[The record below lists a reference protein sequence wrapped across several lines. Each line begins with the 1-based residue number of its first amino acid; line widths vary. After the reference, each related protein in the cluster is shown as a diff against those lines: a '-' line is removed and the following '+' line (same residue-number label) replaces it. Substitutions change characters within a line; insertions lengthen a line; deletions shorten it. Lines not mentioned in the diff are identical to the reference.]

1 MTERGASA
9 ARLLVVEDD
18 PAARELLEVLLE
30 EEGYVVESFEEGES
44 AWQRLSSNGAPFHA
58 VLLDR
63 QLPGA
68 DGLELLR
75 RIKKTPALATMPV
88 ILQTALADR
97 TSMLEGVAAGA
108 YYYVAK
114 PIDRDLL
121 RTVVAGAVEDQSRY
135 HALQEA
141 LERGAEAV
149 GTLQEG
155 LFRFRTVAQASALAS
170 LLSQACPDAERTVV
184 GLGELLV
191 NAVEHGNLGISYEEK
206 TLLLAN
212 GTWSAE
218 VERRLDLPENR
229 DKRVEVR
236 FYKDSERISISIRD
250 EGPGFEWRR
259 FLTISPERVFHS
271 HGRGIAM
278 AGQLS
283 FDRLEFHDPGNRVT
297 AILERDRHVDR
308 HPSRG

>member
-1 MTERGASA
+1 VTGNGSSV

-18 PAARELLEVLLE
+18 EAARELVEVLLE
-30 EEGYVVESFEEGES
+30 EEGYEVESFHEGES
-44 AWQRLSSNGAPFHA
+44 AWERLSSDGPPFHA

-75 RIKKTPALATMPV
+75 RIKRDPALATTPV

-121 RTVVAGAVEDQSRY
+121 RTVVASAVEDQSRY
-135 HALQEA
+135 HALQDA

-149 GTLQEG
+149 ATLQEG
-155 LFRFRTVAQASALAS
+155 VFRFRTVAQASALAS

-206 TLLLAN
+206 TLLLAQGN
-212 GTWSAE
+212 WAAE
-218 VERRLDLPENR
+218 VERRLGLPENR

-236 FYKDSERISISIRD
+236 FRKDAESISITIQD
-250 EGPGFEWRR
+250 EGQGFEWRR

-297 AILERDRHVDR
+297 AVLERSRHVDR
-308 HPSRG
+308 HPSQG

>member
-1 MTERGASA
+1 MTDRNGTAY
-9 ARLLVVEDD
+9 RLLVVDDD
-18 PAARELLEVLLE
+18 PDARELLQLLLE
-30 EEGYVVESFEEGES
+30 EEGYELEAFADGES
-44 AWQRLSSNGAPFHA
+44 AWRRLANGDRPFHA

-63 QLPGA
+63 QLPGV

-75 RIKKTPALATMPV
+75 RIKRDAALATTPV

-97 TSMLEGVAAGA
+97 ASMLEGVAAGA

-121 RTVVAGAVEDQSRY
+121 RTVVAAAVEDQSRY
-135 HALQEA
+135 HALQDA

-149 GTLQEG
+149 ATLQEG
-155 LFRFRTVAQASALAS
+155 RFRFRTVTQASALAS

-206 TLLLAN
+206 TELLVE
-212 GTWSAE
+212 GRWSLE

-229 DKRVEVR
+229 GKRVEVR
-236 FYKDSERISISIRD
+236 FHKDAERISITIED
-250 EGPGFEWRR
+250 EGQGFEWRR

-278 AGQLS
+278 ASKLS

-297 AILERDRHVDR
+297 AILERQRHVDH
-308 HPSRG
+308 HPSQG

>member
-1 MTERGASA
+1 MTGGEREA

-18 PAARELLEVLLE
+18 PASRELLLLLLE
-30 EEGYVVESFEEGES
+30 EEGYEVEAFIESES
-44 AWQRLSSNGAPFHA
+44 AWNRLSSEGEPFHA

-75 RIKKTPALATMPV
+75 RIKRDPRLATTPV

-108 YYYVAK
+108 YYYAAK

-121 RTVVAGAVEDQSRY
+121 RTVVASAVEDQSRY
-135 HALQEA
+135 HALQDA

-149 GTLQEG
+149 ATLQEG
-155 LFRFRTVAQASALAS
+155 IFRFRTVTQASALAS
-170 LLSQACPDAERTVV
+170 LLSQACPEAERTVV

-206 TLLLAN
+206 TVLLSEGRWA
-212 GTWSAE
+212 SE
-218 VERRLDLPENR
+218 VDRRLDLPENR
-229 DKRVEVR
+229 EKRVEVR
-236 FYKDSERISISIRD
+236 FHKDAERIAITIQD
-250 EGPGFEWRR
+250 QGAGFEWRR

-283 FDRLEFHDPGNRVT
+283 FDHLEFHDPGNRVT
-297 AILERDRHVDR
+297 AILERRRHTDT
-308 HPSRG
+308 HPSQG

>member
-1 MTERGASA
+1 VSGGESA
-9 ARLLVVEDD
+9 PGRLLVVEDD
-18 PAARELLEVLLE
+18 PGGRELLVTLLE
-30 EEGYVVESFEEGES
+30 SEGYQVEAFVDGETAWRRLAEG
-44 AWQRLSSNGAPFHA
+44 GGPFNA
-58 VLLDR
+58 ILLDR

-68 DGLELLR
+68 DGLDVLR
-75 RIKKTPALATMPV
+75 RINRDAALATTPV
-88 ILQTALADR
+88 ILQTALSDR
-97 TSMLEGVAAGA
+97 ASMLEGVAAGA

-121 RTVVAGAVEDQSRY
+121 RTVVASAVEDQARY

-141 LERGAEAV
+141 LARGAEAIA
-149 GTLQEG
+149 TLQEG
-155 LFRFRTVAQASALAS
+155 VFRFRTVEQASALAS

-206 TLLLAN
+206 TRLLAD
-212 GTWSAE
+212 GSWGAE
-218 VERRLDLPENR
+218 VARRLELPENR
-229 DKRVEVR
+229 DKRVVVEFR
-236 FYKDSERISISIRD
+236 KDAYRIVINIQD

-259 FLTISPERVFHS
+259 YLTISPERVFHS

-297 AILERDRHVDR
+297 AIVERNRHVDH
-308 HPSRG
+308 HPSQG

>member
-1 MTERGASA
+1 MTERRGAA
-9 ARLLVVEDD
+9 PRLLVVEDD
-18 PAARELLEVLLE
+18 PGARELLLLLLE
-30 EEGYVVESFEEGES
+30 EDGYELEAFADGES
-44 AWQRLSSNGAPFHA
+44 AWRRLASGGKPFHA
-58 VLLDR
+58 ILLDR
-63 QLPGA
+63 QLPGV

-75 RIKKTPALATMPV
+75 RIKRDAALATTPV

-97 TSMLEGVAAGA
+97 ESMLEGVAAGA

-121 RTVVAGAVEDQSRY
+121 RTVVASAVEDQSRY

-149 GTLQEG
+149 ATLQEG
-155 LFRFRTVAQASALAS
+155 RFRFRTVAQASALAS

-206 TLLLAN
+206 TELLAA
-212 GTWSAE
+212 GRWSAE
-218 VERRLDLPENR
+218 VERRLELRENR
-229 DKRVEVR
+229 GKRVEVR
-236 FYKDSERISISIRD
+236 FHKDAERISITIED
-250 EGPGFEWRR
+250 EGHGFEWRR

-278 AGQLS
+278 ASKLS

-297 AILERDRHVDR
+297 AILERGRHADL
-308 HPSRG
+308 HPSQG